1 MSHFKH
7 TTTRHI
13 LALILLLQLPYVLH
27 TLYSSVYVLQ
37 PEWFIANSGAIM
49 GGCIAAGDQ
58 NRIKNYMTFIAYV
71 FICVCRMI
79 GKAQVAT
86 DLKFILNFLAGI
98 VYSK

>member
-1 MSHFKH
+1 
-7 TTTRHI
+7 
-13 LALILLLQLPYVLH
+13 
-27 TLYSSVYVLQ
+27 
-37 PEWFIANSGAIM
+37 M
-49 GGCIAAGDQ
+49 GGCIAAGDK